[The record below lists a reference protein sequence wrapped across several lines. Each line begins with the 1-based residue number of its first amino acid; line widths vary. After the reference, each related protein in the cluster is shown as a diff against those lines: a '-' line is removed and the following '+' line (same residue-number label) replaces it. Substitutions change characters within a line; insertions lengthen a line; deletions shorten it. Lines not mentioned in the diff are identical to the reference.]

1 MVPPSLALLSI
12 LRGLIVCSD
21 PSLMALAMIPTKS
34 RQEARRAR
42 PEANFDGLHNNV
54 PLVASGLIDPRLHA
68 SPSSGTLHDDTAA
81 LGPNSTPDCKKP
93 SMATESGRCAS
104 ERYDLQPNLPAWLNP
119 PSCSRKQSKQG
130 DSLYGPLRGLRLTSS
145 RSRKHIKKEDGL
157 YSPFRGLRLT
167 EKKPRALARRRQ
179 SPDQAACRTACLP
192 SMTPPDLSTESARLA
207 FSPSADLLLDLPIP
221 SGLPSASALAVA
233 THGGSPDSDSVPLD
247 SPVPP
252 KAPAD
257 EILVRIAAVPPSTMR
272 PLLRLLRAH

>member
-1 MVPPSLALLSI
+1 MISNPTCPLGSTVATLPICVPTQTICIFAFYLFMSCLLIPALSL
-12 LRGLIVCSD
+12 
-21 PSLMALAMIPTKS
+21 LA
-34 RQEARRAR
+34 
-42 PEANFDGLHNNV
+42 
-54 PLVASGLIDPRLHA
+54 
-68 SPSSGTLHDDTAA
+68 
-81 LGPNSTPDCKKP
+81 
-93 SMATESGRCAS
+93 
-104 ERYDLQPNLPAWLNP
+104 